1 MARAWSMAWHAAYMD
16 LGVLIDSFRVS
27 IHAACVLFM
36 LACNYHARAHHC
48 GTARMRRFQ
57 TMPATPVWVVP
68 TPHKHG
74 IPIGACH
81 EHAMM
86 QKLA

>member
-36 LACNYHARAHHC
+36 LACNYRARAHHC

-68 TPHKHG
+68 TPHAHA
-74 IPIGACH
+74 IPMGACH